1 MRDWKKR
8 EGLLP
13 KPLYTAQQLIDWE
26 WRLRDEY
33 GVWVDKKREEGMKL
47 DRKWETLCK
56 WENNVNK
63 WEQDLNGRES
73 SNKEWETK
81 LCERDA
87 EITKREL
94 QSRSDVHLYQRDVR
108 REMKVN

>member
-1 MRDWKKR
+1 MRDPKKR
-8 EGLLP
+8 EDLLP

-33 GVWVDKKREEGMKL
+33 GVWVNKKREEGMKL
-47 DRKWETLCK
+47 DRKWETLSE
-56 WENNVNK
+56 WETNVNK
-63 WEQDLNGRES
+63 WEQDLNGRENM
-73 SNKEWETK
+73 NKEWETK

-94 QSRSDVHLYQRDVR
+94 QSRRDVQLYQYDV
-108 REMKVN
+108 